1 MSAIENIDLRRQ
13 NTRQM
18 KHAPLLPHLPNKIIH
33 RFRLSCRLKP
43 CLKNPHICLILNPSY
58 TITAPNIKLSL
69 IVSSCTLSEQR
80 ACVPLFTEGNR
91 FFFLICFPPF
101 IAEESLKKVY
111 HNGFPLSILHFIA
124 KSSLYF
130 PYPISTF
137 LTVLNCKYFITAI
150 CTSA

>member
-101 IAEESLKKVY
+101 IAEESLKKAY
-111 HNGFPLSILHFIA
+111 HSKSFLSTYFFPFCFPSFAVQNHPSPLH
-124 KSSLYF
+124 
-130 PYPISTF
+130 PV
-137 LTVLNCKYFITAI
+137 LT
-150 CTSA
+150 